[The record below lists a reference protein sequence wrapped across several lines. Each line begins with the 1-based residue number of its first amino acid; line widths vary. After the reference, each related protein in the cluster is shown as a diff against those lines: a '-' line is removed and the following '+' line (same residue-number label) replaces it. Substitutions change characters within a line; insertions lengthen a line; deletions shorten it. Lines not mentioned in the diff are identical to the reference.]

1 MLLNALIDYSDSY
14 VAIYDKIV
22 DNLRKEKFSL

>member
-1 MLLNALIDYSDSY
+1 MLLNALIDYSDNY

-22 DNLRKEKFSL
+22 NNLHKEKFSL